1 MNVLQTQYGFFIGEY
16 ECKLDSK
23 GRLVL
28 PSKVKANLPEV
39 STNALVI
46 RKGFDPSLILYPMIE
61 YKKIHQKINSL
72 NDFNPQQLKL
82 KRLFFRSVAQVELD
96 NVNRILIPRIMLNH
110 SKIEKRAM
118 IVGMGSYLEIWD
130 PDIHNEHLADNSE
143 EYPELTQKFLDEV

>member
-130 PDIHNEHLADNSE
+130 PDIHNEHLADNLE
-143 EYPELTQKFLDEV
+143 EYSELTQKFLDEL